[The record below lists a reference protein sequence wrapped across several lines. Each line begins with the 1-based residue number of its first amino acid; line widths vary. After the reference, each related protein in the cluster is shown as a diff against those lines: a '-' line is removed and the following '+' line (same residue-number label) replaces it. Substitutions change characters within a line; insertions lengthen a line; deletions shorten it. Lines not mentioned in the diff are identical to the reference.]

1 MRNISDRVSW
11 RRVRV
16 HVIAVILFPIVAAGC
31 SKGDWKAETYRVQG
45 SLTING
51 TAPEG
56 AVLIFLPV
64 GQPPDSR
71 GTNPWANI
79 RNDGTYVV
87 SMYEFED
94 GAPEGEYAMTLR
106 WPTKDGPPMD
116 RLSGAFATADK
127 AIQTIVVNGD
137 LEIPHVALTGV
148 KVKP

>member
-1 MRNISDRVSW
+1 MRNSSHHMCR
-11 RRVRV
+11 RRVKF
-16 HVIAVILFPIVAAGC
+16 HAIAAILFPIVAAGC
-31 SKGDWKAETYRVQG
+31 SKGDWKAETCRVHG

-51 TAPEG
+51 MAPEG

-71 GTNPWANI
+71 GTNPWANV
-79 RNDGTYVV
+79 RNDGTYIV

-94 GAPEGEYAMTLR
+94 GAPQGEYAMTLR
-106 WPTKDGPPMD
+106 WPTKDGPPTD
-116 RLSGAFATADK
+116 RLFGAFATADK

-137 LEIPHVALTGV
+137 LEIPPVALTGV